1 MRKLTRVA
9 FALFAFV
16 LVAALVG
23 PMIWTADPNAI
34 DLPLRLGAPTLS
46 HPLGLDQNGADV
58 LSQTLLGARTT
69 LVISFAVVSFSL
81 FIGLLVGSLAGWKG
95 GAWDLAISRGLDML
109 QAFPGFLLSLAMV
122 AVMGPSVKNLILAM
136 TITGWTGYARI
147 VRAQVQQLRTREFVS
162 GARALGASTPRLLVL
177 HVWPNLAAVLAVQCT
192 FGLSGV
198 ILAESGLSF
207 LGLGVPADVPTWGA
221 LINSGRRFLAE
232 APHISLFPGLALATL
247 VFSIQLL
254 GESLRRR
261 LNPREQTR

>member
-1 MRKLTRVA
+1 MKTLTRVA
-9 FALFAFV
+9 AVLFAFV
-16 LVAALVG
+16 LFAAIAG
-23 PMIWTADPNAI
+23 PMIWAEDPNAI
-34 DLPLRLGAPTLS
+34 DLPLRLGTPSFA

-58 LSQTLLGARTT
+58 LAQTLFGARTT
-69 LVISFAVVSFSL
+69 LTISFAVVGVSL
-81 FIGLLVGSLAGWKG
+81 LIGLLVGSLAGWRG
-95 GAWDLAISRGLDML
+95 GAWDLVVSRGLDML

-122 AVMGPSVKNLILAM
+122 AVMGPSVRNLIIAM
-136 TITGWTGYARI
+136 SITGWTGYARI
-147 VRAQVQQLRTREFVS
+147 VRAQVQQLRTREFIM

-177 HVWPNLAAVLAVQCT
+177 HVWPNLAAVLAVQCA

-261 LNPREQTR
+261 LNPREQLR